1 MSIWLYK
8 RCVFGYNADVA
19 IILEGMS
26 KSKMEAV
33 PEIIEGVREA
43 MRQSGMTQQAL
54 ADKAGVSQSSVARLL
69 AGDRGR
75 QSVEL
80 VKILNALGLKL
91 AVVKDDNG

>member
-8 RCVFGYNADVA
+8 SCVFGYNAYVA
-19 IILEGMS
+19 ITLESVS

-33 PEIIEGVREA
+33 PAIIEGVREA
-43 MRQSGMTQQAL
+43 MREGGLTQQAL
-54 ADKAGVSQSSVARLL
+54 ADKAGVPQSSVARLL

-80 VKILNALGLKL
+80 IKILDALGLKL
-91 AVVKDDNG
+91 AVIKDE